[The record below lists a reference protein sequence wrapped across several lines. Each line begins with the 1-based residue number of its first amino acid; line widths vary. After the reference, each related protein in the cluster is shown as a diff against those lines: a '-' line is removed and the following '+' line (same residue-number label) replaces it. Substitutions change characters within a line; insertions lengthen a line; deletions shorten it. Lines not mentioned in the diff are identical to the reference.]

1 MNSCPVA
8 RVCRILTQ
16 ARVDFDSHAAT
27 CGDRVLAVGFH
38 PADFD
43 ELLIAELWGLPV
55 LAFADVRLGALLL
68 LCEAWAVVIPQIDTY
83 ADVVDQWTNHL
94 QRPETGARSASH

>member
-1 MNSCPVA
+1 VNSCPVA

-16 ARVDFDSHAAT
+16 ARVDFDRHAAS
-27 CGDRVLAVGFH
+27 CGDRVLAVAFH

-55 LAFADVRLGALLL
+55 LAFADVPLGAMWL

-83 ADVVDQWTNHL
+83 EDVVDRWTNHL
-94 QRPETGARSASH
+94 QRPGTGAHSAPN

>member
-1 MNSCPVA
+1 MTSCPVA

-55 LAFADVRLGALLL
+55 LAFADVHLGAMLL
-68 LCEAWAVVIPQIDTY
+68 LCEAWAVVIPRIDTY
-83 ADVVDQWTNHL
+83 EEVVDQWTNHL
-94 QRPETGARSASH
+94 QRPGASACSTSN